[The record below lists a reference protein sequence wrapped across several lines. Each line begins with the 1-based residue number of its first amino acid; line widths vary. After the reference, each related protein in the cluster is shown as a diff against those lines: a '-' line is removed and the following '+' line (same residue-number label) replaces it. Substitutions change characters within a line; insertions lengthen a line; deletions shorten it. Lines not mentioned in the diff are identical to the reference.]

1 MNQFTVLI
9 KSNHQDGDAFENQI
23 KINVGQDVIEGEFD
37 AVDWVKINGDACSN
51 ASLINLIKSEMQANG
66 IEVMDPE
73 YWTTEAYIVGVNNES
88 IPEDFDFYTIEDR
101 IRTGDLI

>member
-1 MNQFTVLI
+1 
-9 KSNHQDGDAFENQI
+9 
-23 KINVGQDVIEGEFD
+23 
-37 AVDWVKINGDACSN
+37 
-51 ASLINLIKSEMQANG
+51 MQANG